1 MSRQKSEQHGAQ
13 RKLILDNAAEAFAE
27 LGFPGASMLHL
38 AARCGVSKSLLY
50 HYYTSKEQLL
60 FDLLEEYMQRLVAL
74 TERAAP
80 KSPRAR
86 FEALIH
92 SFMQEYETSRQRH
105 RVLLNDL
112 KYLSARERNKI
123 IGYERQVVAAFAAVI
138 GDVLD
143 LPPTASLIKPLTMAL
158 FGMMNWT
165 FTWLKPDK
173 GLSYQQFAELLLALF
188 SAGSKHAVK
197 RARGIKMVSMA

>member
-1 MSRQKSEQHGAQ
+1 MARQKSEQHDTQ
-13 RKLILDNAAEAFAE
+13 RKLMLDNAADAFAE
-27 LGFPGASMLHL
+27 LGFPGASMLHI

-80 KSPRAR
+80 KSPQAR
-86 FEALIH
+86 FEVLVRN
-92 SFMQEYETSRQRH
+92 FMQEYETSRQRH

-138 GDVLD
+138 GDVLG
-143 LPPTASLIKPLTMAL
+143 LPTNANLAKPLTMAL

-188 SAGSKHAVK
+188 SSGSKQAVK
-197 RARGIKMVSMA
+197 RARALKMA